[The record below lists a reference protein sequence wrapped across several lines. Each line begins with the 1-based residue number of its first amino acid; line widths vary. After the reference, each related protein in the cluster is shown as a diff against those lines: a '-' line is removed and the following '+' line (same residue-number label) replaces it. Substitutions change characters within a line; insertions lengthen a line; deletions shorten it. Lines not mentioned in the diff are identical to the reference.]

1 MPQQRSTLL
10 LILLVT
16 MPLALLAWLGTYLI
30 RDAERRTDAA
40 MQAILAE
47 RLSVA
52 NHQIVND
59 LRQLTDRLDSW
70 APSADQADV
79 ATELRSHPWV
89 STTWETTSTGEILRV
104 INCDNQPLPP
114 DIRQTLLKEI
124 KPLLESLSETPPTSA
139 SPPAAAVVE
148 NQPFAPVADEKDRK
162 SLPGGT
168 ASATAAAS
176 EAGDQV
182 YQKTVGYHLGDS
194 AEATPTDLF
203 SSGLQHIHQYFLYW
217 RRLHDGSHVIAF
229 LDGPLLMKAIF
240 NRLPPPGLE
249 QPPGRMELSTDLGI
263 VLHQWGARLPGAEE
277 KPEAVR
283 RLSEPLGS
291 WRLSYTPANQEFPK
305 PYLFPILLGVG
316 SGTMLVMAL
325 AYLYFHESAREIRVA
340 QQRVTFVNQISH
352 ELRTPLTN
360 IQLYA
365 EMAHARIEESG
376 DRIAIRHLGVVE
388 AETARLNR
396 LIQNVLN
403 YARQQRNKLTVQPTD
418 VVIDELLDRVIEHW
432 KPLLQT
438 KGFEIEVD
446 LAGPP
451 SLEADPD
458 AVEQILG
465 NLISNVDKYAAFG
478 KWIRIESRTTDQHVE
493 ISVKDRG
500 PGIPASKR
508 RSVFE
513 PFERLRSDLT
523 EGVSGTGIGLTIA
536 RELAR
541 LHGGSLAVSRSYKEG
556 ACFQFKLPLPKP

>member
-1 MPQQRSTLL
+1 MPPQRSTLL

-70 APSADQADV
+70 APATDQPGV
-79 ATELRSHPWV
+79 ATVLRRHPWV
-89 STTWETTSTGEILRV
+89 TTTWETTADGEVLRATKR
-104 INCDNQPLPP
+104 DNQPVAEA
-114 DIRQTLLKEI
+114 DRGNLLKEI
-124 KPLLESLSETPPTSA
+124 RPLLESLSEA
-139 SPPAAAVVE
+139 PPATVQPPEAAVAE
-148 NQPFAPVADEKDRK
+148 NKPFAPVPEDGHK
-162 SLPGGT
+162 
-168 ASATAAAS
+168 ATPDDLEDP
-176 EAGDQV
+176 EAGDKV

-194 AEATPTDLF
+194 AEAVQTDFF

-217 RRLHDGSHVIAF
+217 RRLQDGSLVIAF
-229 LDGPLLMKAIF
+229 LDGPKLMTAIF

-249 QPPGRMELSTDLGI
+249 QPPGRMELSTGLGI
-263 VLHQWGARLPGAEE
+263 ILHQWGARLPGSEE
-277 KPEAVR
+277 KPEASR
-283 RLSEPLGS
+283 RLSEPLGA
-291 WRLSYTPANQEFPK
+291 WVLSYTPANQEFPK
-305 PYLFPILLGVG
+305 PYLFPIVLGVG
-316 SGTMLVMAL
+316 SGTLLVLAL
-325 AYLYFHESAREIRVA
+325 AYLYFHETSREIRVA

-376 DRIAIRHLGVVE
+376 DRIAIRHLGVVQ
-388 AETARLNR
+388 AETSRLNR

-403 YARQQRNKLTVQPTD
+403 YARQQRNKLTVQTSD
-418 VVIDELLDRVIEHW
+418 VTLDDILTRVIEHW
-432 KPLLQT
+432 KPLLET

-446 LAGPP
+446 LAAPP
-451 SLEADPD
+451 LIKADAD

-478 KWIRIESRTTDQHVE
+478 KWIRIESRATEHYAE

-500 PGIPASKR
+500 PGIPGTKR

-536 RELAR
+536 RELAQ
-541 LHGGSLAVSRSYKEG
+541 LHGGSLTVSRTYKDG
-556 ACFQFKLPLPKP
+556 ACFLFQLPLPKQP